1 MNKVHPNNSYP
12 KMNKKQAKIFWNSL
26 SLDQKQEFNK
36 LMKKL
41 YNKELM
47 LTNVM
52 VDDNEQIQR
61 IVLEDKDKP
70 SKPVEPFAKHFNSK

>member
-1 MNKVHPNNSYP
+1 
-12 KMNKKQAKIFWNSL
+12 MNKKQAKIFWNSL

-61 IVLEDKDKP
+61 IVLQDKDKP
-70 SKPVEPFAKHFNSK
+70 SKPVEPFAKHFNLKD